1 MISDDVIIQL
11 NEFMPSLGTIFKTIF
26 LKFISGENVWDLEQ
40 IWDFLKEILK
50 NEFYYFR
57 VSFINLILLL
67 IIASVLTRINNLFK
81 NRQLTDLTYL
91 LLQLSMLRLL
101 LTIFQSMVLNIT
113 ELFHTVISFTEILIP
128 VFYLSVALQGQVAS
142 ANYFYHFTVLLLYAV
157 SILFPKVLLPA
168 ISCYVFVGFLG
179 SLSSELKLNKIK
191 DLIKRGIVFFLKC
204 SIGIVGGI
212 GIVKSMVFPA
222 IDETKTGVAVKIM
235 KGIPGI
241 GDVSDSVSGI
251 MIGSAKIIKE
261 GLGGTILIL
270 MVLFMIIPVI
280 RVFFVSL
287 IMKIILS
294 VASIAGDKK
303 MVDCADGVSEGGF
316 LLVKSALTFAASFFV
331 IIALVSLST

>member
-50 NEFYYFR
+50 NEFYNFR

-81 NRQLTDLTYL
+81 NRQLSDLTYL

>member
-50 NEFYYFR
+50 NEFYNFR